1 VHSNF
6 EGLIEIGVIKNQN
19 MTQATWVLGPIQTR
33 NFRPIVADPGS
44 GAFFCRWIRYPDPGS
59 GMGKKSGS
67 GINIPDHFP
76 ESIETV
82 FWVKIFKFFD
92 ADPIFLILDPE

>member
-6 EGLIEIGVIKNQN
+6 EGLIEIGVLNIQN
-19 MTQATWVLGPIQTR
+19 MTQATWVLGPIQPR
-33 NFRPIVADPGS
+33 NFQPVL
-44 GAFFCRWIRYPDPGS
+44 WIRDPVLFWPMDQGS

-67 GINIPDHFP
+67 GIIIPDHFP

-82 FWVKIFKFFD
+82 FCVKNI
-92 ADPIFLILDPE
+92 